1 MTNFEFRCLRRP
13 PLQTKKELN
22 MTILDGDPDDLL
34 NPLEKQALK
43 LTMVLHGPS
52 GTSAVQSEAYD
63 LSQRSCEPGP
73 YGNFTRGCGTRLP
86 SACGTC

>member
-1 MTNFEFRCLRRP
+1 MKNYKFHCLRRP
-13 PLQTKKELN
+13 LSQMKKELN

-34 NPLEKQALK
+34 TQLEKQALK
-43 LTMVLHGPS
+43 LTMVLHGLS
-52 GTSAVQSEAYD
+52 GILAVQSEAYD
-63 LSQRSCEPGP
+63 LNPRSYEPGP